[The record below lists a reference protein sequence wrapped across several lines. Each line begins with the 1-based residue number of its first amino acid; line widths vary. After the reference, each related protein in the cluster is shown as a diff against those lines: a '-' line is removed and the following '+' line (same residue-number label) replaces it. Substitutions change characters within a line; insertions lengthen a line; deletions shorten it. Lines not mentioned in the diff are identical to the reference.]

1 MRRRGQGLGHVA
13 LLVLVGLTGSGLTAT
28 LGAVGSPASAAT
40 EPTGPTVLVGCLGV
54 DPGATG
60 PQIRVGFVTSGPDGL
75 YRAVFAGPS
84 GPVQGEGRVA
94 GGRGLVIVPSTGPGD
109 YDDLVLTDVDTGQ
122 SVDRGPLGD
131 SLPFAVGDGAVA
143 CDPAALVVA
152 TGDTTPTTIPTATAS
167 TVPTPDPTGAPTPD
181 ISTAAPA
188 PVTATSTTTDTPPW
202 LLLLIPGVLLA
213 AGGIFLVLRGRSD
226 SRSRPAT

>member
-1 MRRRGQGLGHVA
+1 V
-13 LLVLVGLTGSGLTAT
+13 LVLLAAPVLPA
-28 LGAVGSPASAAT
+28 APASAVT
-40 EPTGPTVLVGCLGV
+40 EPGGPAVVVGCLGV

-109 YDDLVLTDVDTGQ
+109 YGDLVLTDVDTGQ
-122 SVDRGPLGD
+122 AVDRGPLGEV
-131 SLPFAVGDGAVA
+131 LPFAVGDEAVA
-143 CDPAALVVA
+143 CDPAALVVSTGNTAPTNPPA
-152 TGDTTPTTIPTATAS
+152 TES
-167 TVPTPDPTGAPTPD
+167 TVPTSDPTGVPTPD
-181 ISTAAPA
+181 ISTAAPVA
-188 PVTATSTTTDTPPW
+188 PTAPTTTTTDTPPW
-202 LLLLIPGVLLA
+202 LLLVIPGVLLA
-213 AGGIFLVLRGRSD
+213 AGGVFLLVRARSG